1 MNNMEKIIA
10 NRRMVDFLLGRAE
23 KDQTAADQLYDVLQ
37 QKPDSVR
44 DELVAV
50 TVATYMLD
58 LRETILKYAQDIN
71 NLLFI
76 TALISGK
83 NDESVVRMEQELH
96 KCLMADNL
104 LKTIVDICNTII
116 KGDCSFK
123 DEYVSVA

>member
-10 NRRMVDFLLGRAE
+10 NRRMVDYLLGRAE
-23 KDQTAADQLYDVLQ
+23 DQTTYQLYDLLQ
-37 QKPDSVR
+37 QKPDSIR
-44 DELVAV
+44 DEIVAV

-96 KCLMADNL
+96 KCIMADNL

>member
-23 KDQTAADQLYDVLQ
+23 KDQTADQLYDVLQ

-50 TVATYMLD
+50 TIATYMLD

-76 TALISGK
+76 AALISGK
-83 NDESVVRMEQELH
+83 NDKSVVRMEQELN
-96 KCLMADNL
+96 KCIMADNL

>member
-23 KDQTAADQLYDVLQ
+23 KDQTADQLYDVLQ

-50 TVATYMLD
+50 TIATYMLD

-76 TALISGK
+76 TALILGK

>member
-10 NRRMVDFLLGRAE
+10 NRRMVDYLLGRAE
-23 KDQTAADQLYDVLQ
+23 DQTTYQLYDLLQ
-37 QKPDSVR
+37 QKPDSIR

-50 TVATYMLD
+50 TVAKYMLD
-58 LRETILKYAQDIN
+58 LREAILKYAKDIN

-83 NDESVVRMEQELH
+83 NDESAVKMEQELH
-96 KCLMADNL
+96 KCIMADNL

>member
-23 KDQTAADQLYDVLQ
+23 KDQTADQLYDVLQ

-50 TVATYMLD
+50 TIATYMLD

-76 TALISGK
+76 AALISGK
-83 NDESVVRMEQELH
+83 NDESVIRMEQELH